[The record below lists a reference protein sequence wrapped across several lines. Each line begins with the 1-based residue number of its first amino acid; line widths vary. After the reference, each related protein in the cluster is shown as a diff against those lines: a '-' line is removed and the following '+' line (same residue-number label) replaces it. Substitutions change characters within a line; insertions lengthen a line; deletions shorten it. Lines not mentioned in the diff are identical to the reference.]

1 MSKNLILVIFLLL
14 GTCYILRS
22 QSNLVLGEWKSHL
35 SYRIGIRVTQ
45 SPNKVIYASQRGI
58 FMVDKGDLSVTT
70 LSKENGLS
78 DIRVS
83 NLFYDPYNEQIMII
97 YEDSNIDV
105 VHADGR
111 VSNVPFIQ
119 SNTSILGSKSIN
131 QVYFQSKT
139 NAYIATDFGI
149 IGFNP
154 EKLEF
159 PFTTFTSF
167 SILSVTIFNDFVYVG
182 TENGVYN
189 LRLTGTNIS
198 DFNQWSKLN
207 TSGAFFEG
215 TKIDALVTKDNQL
228 YVVADNQVFAYAQ
241 QFKLVYKPSDAEEN
255 IKFLSDSGPDLIV
268 GITKGNNAK
277 AIFINKDNQVI
288 EGKYGCPNLFQY
300 AVEDQKGR
308 IWIADQWDPIKYLQ
322 NRLESN
328 CSTIS
333 IPSPFSNEGSSIR
346 FKKDKA
352 YIASNG
358 VTEDFQYSF
367 TRNGYYTLANNT
379 WENFN
384 SENFKILVDEE
395 FFHLMTLAPN
405 PKKKEVYLGS
415 YYNGLI
421 FYDEEA
427 DTTAHWNKDN
437 SALQRTEGDEAR
449 TRVSGLA
456 FDKDGN
462 LWISNYL
469 AQKPIVVKTKDNTWH
484 SFNVPGATLLHEIS
498 IDQKGNKWI
507 PVYGTGNG
515 IVVYFE
521 GSNIA
526 DPTDDK
532 VKYITRNNSVITGNR
547 VNCATVDL
555 DGSIWVGT
563 DEGPVVFDCGD
574 PFAAT
579 CTGNTRKVVVDGIP
593 APLLRYEDIISI
605 GIDGANRKW
614 FGTRNG
620 IFVQSA
626 DGVTAIDRFD
636 VKNSPLLDNR
646 VDELSFNPET
656 GEMFIVTRGGIQSVK
671 TNTTGG
677 GRSFSSNV
685 YAYPNPVAPG
695 YTGPIAIKGLM
706 RDSNVKIT
714 DMNGRLV
721 YETKALGGQA
731 IWDGNDYNGV
741 RASTG
746 VYLVFSAN
754 ENTSLSPDAVVT
766 KILLV
771 D

>member
-1 MSKNLILVIFLLL
+1 ML
-14 GTCYILRS
+14 S
-22 QSNLVLGEWKSHL
+22 QSNLIIGEWKSHL
-35 SYRIGIRVTQ
+35 SYRSGIRLTQ

-58 FMVDKGDLSVTT
+58 FMVDKDDLSVST

-78 DIRVS
+78 DIKVS
-83 NLFYDPYNEQIMII
+83 NLFYDPFNEQIIVI
-97 YEDSNIDV
+97 YDDSNIDV
-105 VHADGR
+105 VHADGS
-111 VSNVPFIQ
+111 VSNLPFIQ
-119 SNTSILGSKSIN
+119 SNTSILGGKTIN
-131 QVYFQSKT
+131 QVFFQNKNS
-139 NAYIATDFGI
+139 AYIATDFGV

-167 SILSVTIFNDFVYVG
+167 PILSIAILNDFVYVG

-189 LRLTGTNIS
+189 LKLTGTNIS
-198 DFNQWSKLN
+198 DFNQWSKMN
-207 TSGAFFEG
+207 SSGVFFEG
-215 TKIDALVTKDNQL
+215 TKIDALVTKHNQL
-228 YVVADNQVFAYAQ
+228 FVVADNQIFAYTQ

-277 AIFINKDNQVI
+277 AIFINKDNQVT
-288 EGKYGCPNLFQY
+288 EGRYGCPNLFQY

-328 CSTIS
+328 CSNVN

-367 TRNGYYTLANNT
+367 TRNGYYTLENNT

-384 SENFKILVDEE
+384 SENFKILVDQD

-437 SALQRTEGDEAR
+437 SVLQRTEGDEAR

-469 AQKPIVVKTKDNTWH
+469 AKKPIVVKTKDNTWH
-484 SFNVPGATLLHEIS
+484 SFSVPGATLLHEIS

-515 IVVYFE
+515 LVVYYE

-532 VKYITRNNSVITGNR
+532 VKYITRNNSVITGNK

-620 IFVQSA
+620 IFVQSS

-636 VKNSPLLDNR
+636 IKNSPLLDNR
-646 VDELSFNPET
+646 VDELSFNAET

-677 GRSFSSNV
+677 GNSFSSNV
-685 YAYPNPVAPG
+685 YAYPNPVTPG

-714 DMNGRLV
+714 DLNGRLV